1 MKLAK
6 WSATLKTQIIVLE
19 EICMVS
25 VMLNKK
31 ITKLVWIT
39 SEDVVF
45 DLLYRHFTA
54 LDTKQTFQPVIAKCI
69 GVARE
74 DMH

>member
-1 MKLAK
+1 MVCYIKNPDYCAIRNKYAK
-6 WSATLKTQIIVLE
+6 
-19 EICMVS
+19 CS
-25 VMLNKK
+25 VERK

-54 LDTKQTFQPVIAKCI
+54 LDSKQTFQPAIAKCI

-74 DMH
+74 NML

>member
-1 MKLAK
+1 MYGECNVE
-6 WSATLKTQIIVLE
+6 Q
-19 EICMVS
+19 
-25 VMLNKK
+25 K

-54 LDTKQTFQPVIAKCI
+54 LDTKQTFQPAIAKCI

>member
-1 MKLAK
+1 MACYIKNPDYCARRNMYGECNVE
-6 WSATLKTQIIVLE
+6 Q
-19 EICMVS
+19 
-25 VMLNKK
+25 K

-39 SEDVVF
+39 SKDVVL

-54 LDTKQTFQPVIAKCI
+54 LDTKQTFQPAIAKCI